1 MGIKNLSK
9 LITCDEISFKDLG
22 TCTIG
27 IDMSIYVYKYICTFK
42 LTTVNPVL
50 LNTSQTTSTQTS
62 DNLDTTVIAGI
73 IKKILQLI
81 KLNIT
86 PVIVFDGK
94 PPEAKLKTIESRKQ
108 SIDPEILKRIKNID
122 YTKIKNILTILGI
135 PWIQSPGESDCVLTY
150 LYLTKQIDYVL
161 SNDLDILC
169 YLARNAEVN
178 NISRLCLLREINSRL
193 QIFRLK
199 DILKHLDMSP
209 DQFVK
214 LCILCG
220 CDYTGTI
227 RGIGPVKAKQ
237 FVKSNKDIQS
247 DTCDYNLALTCFTL
261 DPELQNQ
268 INEPYKNFKL
278 QPFNEDNQSKI
289 KQILKDLDFTEHSIN
304 NIVTVRMKNCCAQKT
319 IFSFVKK

>member
-1 MGIKNLSK
+1 MGIKNLTK
-9 LITCDEISFKDLG
+9 LITCEEITFKDLG

-50 LNTSQTTSTQTS
+50 LDPSQSTSSQDSVKEF
-62 DNLDTTVIAGI
+62 DTTVISGI

-94 PPEAKLKTIESRKQ
+94 PPEAKTKTIELRKQ
-108 SIDPEILKRIKNID
+108 TIDPEILKRIKNLD
-122 YTKIKNILTILGI
+122 YNKIKRVLTVLGI
-135 PWIQSPGESDCVLTY
+135 PWIQSPGESDCVLTH
-150 LYLTKQIDYVL
+150 LYLTKQVDYVL

-169 YLARNAEVN
+169 FLARNADSNEV
-178 NISRLCLLREINSRL
+178 SRLSLLREVNGRL

-199 DILKHLDMSP
+199 DILKSLDMSQ

-227 RGIGPVKAKQ
+227 KGIGPMKAKQ
-237 FVKSNKDIQS
+237 YVKSNKDIQS
-247 DTCDYNLALTCFTL
+247 ETCDYQLALTCFTL
-261 DPELQNQ
+261 NKNLQNQ
-268 INEPYKNFKL
+268 INDCSLKL
-278 QPFNEDNQSKI
+278 QPFTEDNKSEL
-289 KQILKDLDFTEHSIN
+289 KQILKDLEFTEHSIN
-304 NIVTVRMKNCCAQKT
+304 NIVSVRMKNCCAQKT